1 RNRDVVREDCPRLPS
16 SYLDRFH
23 VDAAVFSADALAFLV
38 KTMGEDRVML
48 GSDYPFPLGEQ
59 QVGSLIRS
67 HEALPAPTRE
77 KLLHENA
84 SAFFGLDAGRIGM
97 SGAAAVRRSA

>member
-1 RNRDVVREDCPRLPS
+1 
-16 SYLDRFH
+16 
-23 VDAAVFSADALAFLV
+23 
-38 KTMGEDRVML
+38 ML

-67 HEALPAPTRE
+67 HEALPGPTRE